1 MEVGQGPGRS
11 HEAKFNLNF
20 GGLNEMGGLVSQLI
34 KKTCELLGMSTPAE
48 YPHEYLE
55 HDLRGKH

>member
-1 MEVGQGPGRS
+1 MSILE
-11 HEAKFNLNF
+11 
-20 GGLNEMGGLVSQLI
+20 LVKS
-34 KKTCELLGMSTPAE
+34 CELPGMSTPAE